1 MRIKMR
7 WQRPLTLGAL
17 LSGFAMIAEPGWSLC
32 LSSTISARDAEP
44 FRYTM
49 ALVESFSYA
58 KSALSQVAPG
68 DTPNGAPDLTEM
80 IYQLKSAAED
90 YKCAAESV
98 AGQPK
103 SKDEK
108 IALSAEAAKSTFLAL
123 ITHEERMIQLVKD
136 TLDRK
141 VSAGDLAERLAEI
154 RVEVDET
161 WRMLLLATVAA
172 THALVEMPQQ
182 KDEHLSK
189 LRITARERR
198 MLAERIES
206 DFGLAVRVGM
216 KGGQIPL
223 AGSAA
228 MLYGFVSNTD
238 WKSSD
243 TP

>member
-1 MRIKMR
+1 
-7 WQRPLTLGAL
+7 
-17 LSGFAMIAEPGWSLC
+17 
-32 LSSTISARDAEP
+32 
-44 FRYTM
+44 
-49 ALVESFSYA
+49 
-58 KSALSQVAPG
+58 
-68 DTPNGAPDLTEM
+68 
-80 IYQLKSAAED
+80 
-90 YKCAAESV
+90 
-98 AGQPK
+98 
-103 SKDEK
+103 
-108 IALSAEAAKSTFLAL
+108 
-123 ITHEERMIQLVKD
+123 
-136 TLDRK
+136 
-141 VSAGDLAERLAEI
+141 
-154 RVEVDET
+154 
-161 WRMLLLATVAA
+161 MLLLATVAA